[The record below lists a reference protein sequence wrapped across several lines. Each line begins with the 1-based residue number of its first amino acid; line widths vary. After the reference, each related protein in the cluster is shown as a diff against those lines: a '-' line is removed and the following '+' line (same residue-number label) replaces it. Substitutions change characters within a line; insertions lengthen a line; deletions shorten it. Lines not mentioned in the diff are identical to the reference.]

1 MKNLS
6 RVLIL
11 KIGITIA
18 FWFIPLL
25 FVPIRLL
32 HEHLGFPDLGS
43 AAIFIRLLGMAYGSL
58 VVGYGFGLIEARHGR
73 YPRSTVWVGIASN
86 GGACL
91 LLSIGAWQHAWDTW
105 TCWAPYFMWASLVAT
120 GLITAGLIAFGP
132 CGRHPPTAIPR
143 STSSTA
149 RAENLEID
157 LVDRQPS

>member
-11 KIGITIA
+11 KIGITIVG
-18 FWFIPLL
+18 WFIPLL
-25 FVPIRLL
+25 FVPIGLF
-32 HEHLGFPDLGS
+32 HEPLGFPDLGS

-73 YPRSTVWVGIASN
+73 YPRSTVWAGIVSN

-91 LLSIGAWQHAWDTW
+91 LLSIGAWQHAWETW
-105 TCWAPYFMWASLVAT
+105 QGIAPGLMWASLGAT

-132 CGRHPPTAIPR
+132 CGRHPPLAQ
-143 STSSTA
+143 SSA
-149 RAENLEID
+149 R
-157 LVDRQPS
+157 